1 MTAIPQPPAPP
12 TAPTTTLGIPAGSH
26 ELPQPLNDMTNT
38 NDMLQFD
45 SEKGMIDDDSPR
57 ILDQQESAA
66 TTTVKGSDTAL
77 TADGDDDKT
86 SMVDASVMAVVDAF
100 KEPPDVALSL
110 DTANDE
116 TPIPTSQESSVS
128 TPVETPNDTTPLVEP
143 SATDIS
149 VKEISITPP
158 NKWCRRCG
166 VTETAR
172 WRGGPLGTST

>member
-12 TAPTTTLGIPAGSH
+12 TAPATTLGIPAGSH

-57 ILDQQESAA
+57 ILDQQQESAAA
-66 TTTVKGSDTAL
+66 TTTVKGSDTVL
-77 TADGDDDKT
+77 TADD
-86 SMVDASVMAVVDAF
+86 VDASVMAVVDAF

-116 TPIPTSQESSVS
+116 TPIPTSQESSVT
-128 TPVETPNDTTPLVEP
+128 TPVDTPNDTTPLVEP
-143 SATDIS
+143 STTDIS
-149 VKEISITPP
+149 VKEVSIVPP

-166 VTETAR
+166 ATETAR